1 MIVGV
6 LREESSPTVDDHLLH
21 PSGGLD
27 PMTATAENIRELHA
41 LHQRAKG
48 LRDRMDSGPKT
59 LANRR
64 SVLAKRQAALEEARK
79 ALKEGRAQVKTKE
92 TQLQA
97 LQSKQGDLSTK
108 RNQARKQD
116 EYNALTAQMHHDQK
130 TIERLELEVLEG
142 MELNDTRA
150 AELATLEVETKK
162 LADDVEALA
171 RELDAKRAEQQAQFE
186 ALNAAIVEAETIIPA
201 DQRERYRRNVKQRGA
216 DAMAAAEDGACTGCF
231 VSMPPQMLNELIN
244 GGQLVFC
251 KSCGRILYLAEQD
264 QSNTRRYSR

>member
-1 MIVGV
+1 
-6 LREESSPTVDDHLLH
+6 
-21 PSGGLD
+21 
-27 PMTATAENIRELHA
+27 MTATAESIRELHA
-41 LHQRAKG
+41 LHQRAKA

-64 SVLAKRQAALEEARK
+64 AVLATRQAALEEARK
-79 ALKEGRAQVKTKE
+79 TLKEGRAQVKTRE
-92 TQLQA
+92 TQLQS
-97 LQSKQGDLSTK
+97 LQGKQEDLAAK

-116 EYNALTAQMHHDQK
+116 EYNALTTQMHHDQK
-130 TIERLELEVLEG
+130 TIERLEFEVLEG

-150 AELATLEVETKK
+150 AELATLEAEAKK

-171 RELDAKRAEQQAQFE
+171 LDLDAKRAEQQAQFE
-186 ALNAAIVEAETIIPA
+186 ALQTAIVEAEAVIPA
-201 DQRERYRRNVKQRGA
+201 DQREQYRRNVKQRGA

-231 VSMPPQMLNELIN
+231 VSMPPQMTNELIN

-264 QSNTRRYSR
+264 QPNTRRSSR